1 MTYQGL
7 LTQSFVDRYE
17 MDVYGYVSVTN
28 FKYVVFKIEQRL
40 NPVNG
45 NTNSERTMK

>member
-1 MTYQGL
+1 
-7 LTQSFVDRYE
+7 

-45 NTNSERTMK
+45 PTNSERTMKAIFERVQSFHT

>member
-1 MTYQGL
+1 
-7 LTQSFVDRYE
+7 

-40 NPVNG
+40 NPING
-45 NTNSERTMK
+45 SASTERQMKVVFEKVQSYHT